1 MLALLS
7 PAKKLDFDRTDVPDT
22 YTNLELQAD
31 TAELLKTARKQ
42 SAADLKNLMK
52 ISDDLSE
59 LNYQRFQSMEFP
71 FTSDNAKQAGF
82 AFNGDTYT
90 GLDIK
95 TLNEAD
101 LGFAQDHVRILSGLY
116 GLVRP
121 LDLIQPYRLEMGI
134 RMRNS
139 RGANLYEFW
148 GRKLADSINA
158 ELARHTN
165 KTIINVASNEYF
177 KAVQKKHLNHP
188 VVTPVFKE
196 VKEDV
201 AKMIGFSAKRA
212 RGMMA
217 RYISQNRIDT
227 PEEIKNFDV
236 AGYSFQPSLSNETE
250 YHFYRT
256 VS

>member
-7 PAKKLDFDRTDVPDT
+7 PAKKLDFDRTDTPET
-22 YTNLELQAD
+22 YTNLVLQAD
-31 TAELLKTARKQ
+31 TAELLTTARKQ
-42 SAADLKNLMK
+42 TANDLQNLMK

-59 LNYQRFQSMEFP
+59 LNYQRFQAMTFP
-71 FTSDNAKQAGF
+71 FTQENAKQAGF

-90 GLDIK
+90 GLDIT
-95 TLNEAD
+95 TLNASD
-101 LGFAQDHVRILSGLY
+101 LSYAQDHVRILSGLY

-121 LDLIQPYRLEMGI
+121 LDLIQPYRLEMGT
-134 RMRNS
+134 RMKNT

-148 GRKLADSINA
+148 GSKLADAINDQLESHA
-158 ELARHTN
+158 N
-165 KTIINVASNEYF
+165 KTVINVASNEYF
-177 KAVQKKHLNHP
+177 KAVQKKQLNHP

-196 VKEDV
+196 IKGDV

-227 PEEIKNFDV
+227 PEGIKDFNS
-236 AGYSFQPSLSNETE
+236 AGYSFQPSHSNETE

>member
-7 PAKKLDFDRTDVPDT
+7 PAKKLDFDRTDTPET
-22 YTNLELQAD
+22 YTNLVLQAD
-31 TAELLKTARKQ
+31 TAELLTTARKQ
-42 SAADLKNLMK
+42 TANDLQNLMK

-59 LNYQRFQSMEFP
+59 LNYQRFQAMTFP
-71 FTSDNAKQAGF
+71 FTQENAKQAGF

-90 GLDIK
+90 GLDIT
-95 TLNEAD
+95 TLNASD
-101 LGFAQDHVRILSGLY
+101 LSYAQDPVRILSGLY

-121 LDLIQPYRLEMGI
+121 LDLIQPYRLEMGT
-134 RMRNS
+134 RMKNT

-148 GRKLADSINA
+148 GSKLADAINDQLESHA
-158 ELARHTN
+158 N
-165 KTIINVASNEYF
+165 KTVINVASNEYF
-177 KAVQKKHLNHP
+177 KAVKKKQLNHP

-196 VKEDV
+196 IKGDV

-227 PEEIKNFDV
+227 PEGIKDFNS
-236 AGYSFQPSLSNETE
+236 AGYSFQPSHSNETE

>member
-7 PAKKLDFDRTDVPDT
+7 PAKKLDFDRTDTPET

-31 TAELLKTARKQ
+31 TAELLTTARKQ
-42 SAADLKNLMK
+42 TANDLQNLMK

-59 LNYQRFQSMEFP
+59 LNFQRFQAMTFP
-71 FTSDNAKQAGF
+71 FTQENAKQAGF

-90 GLDIK
+90 GLDIT
-95 TLNEAD
+95 TLNATD
-101 LGFAQDHVRILSGLY
+101 LAYAQDHVRILSGLY

-121 LDLIQPYRLEMGI
+121 LDLIQPYRLEMGT
-134 RMRNS
+134 RMKNT

-148 GRKLADSINA
+148 GSKLADAINDQLESHA
-158 ELARHTN
+158 N
-165 KTIINVASNEYF
+165 KTVINVASNEYF
-177 KAVQKKHLNHP
+177 KAVKKKQLKHP

-196 VKEDV
+196 VKGDV

-227 PEEIKNFDV
+227 PEGIKDFNS
-236 AGYSFQPSLSNETE
+236 AGYSFQPSYSNETE